1 MEAKSPPSC
10 PKTVTVR
17 RNPHRRARD
26 TPLTNVP
33 VPFPKPTS
41 KNDISSFPIEEILSI
56 EVKANPEAEP
66 VSAEEPVSDSLKV
79 YLRIRPVVVQS
90 YAAKKAKI
98 GAENLQVKNAWPRN
112 PRAKSAVE
120 KKVKKSSETCITVND
135 SHSITL
141 QPPAKLQNSR
151 RIKSEVYEGF
161 SDVFSPEASQ
171 KEVYEKMVNPLVN
184 DFIRGRSTMLAAL
197 GPSGSGKT
205 HTIFGSGKDPGM
217 VTLALRKLFSEEDA
231 AKTESSRYFYL
242 SMFEI
247 CTEKGKSEKIFD
259 LAQDRTD
266 LCSQQTSIKGLQET
280 RIYDIQQAESIIASG
295 LLRRST
301 ATTNSNSQ
309 SSRSQ
314 CIINIRCGHK
324 KIDEEVGES
333 SNSSVLTIVDLAG
346 AEREKKTGNQGAR
359 LLESNFIN
367 NTSMVFGQCLRSL
380 LEHQKNP
387 KKPMQKHFQNSMLT
401 RYLRDY
407 LEGKK
412 RMALLLTARPEGEDY
427 LDNSFLLRQASP
439 YTKIKF
445 DCIEEPINLNCNKR
459 PSQTMPMSEQLKR
472 MKIGDIEACSSGGIK
487 TEKGSSLLKEELTAG
502 GVDDVKKRDREYQVL
517 QGFSKGLWNVLKE
530 YKKKLEVAEN
540 EIHCLREELKDFK
553 SQHSSQIML
562 SAKVPSTEDHQST
575 ETEEVNSELS
585 SCQLTSSNQTGS
597 KELCDHIVTSSRSC
611 TGEALYEENCCQ
623 DYNEKFVLKKSFE
636 DTAGVED
643 LKLQDVDAEYTYS
656 NCETPGILMDSC
668 LCQYLDDEKSEE
680 RTDSTPVKSTTESCL
695 LPNYG
700 KSQLQN
706 EVVKDG
712 ENETC
717 TLLEEFKDLKSEH
730 FSQIIAS
737 SEVSST
743 EDHCSVDLEEQY
755 RKSPEDPNLEDVE
768 VEDTPLEWKAPTI
781 SANSS
786 QCSDQE
792 DENTKESSDSTI
804 VEVEAN
810 SALPPNVI
818 GFQPQCE
825 EEKKHLQ
832 APMPESEDVG
842 TCNRRCDDSNATEAV
857 LKHTSYNNSRQAEK
871 PKRRLLP
878 ASSILLKD
886 INNIDFVDENEKA
899 KGTRGEKKAAAV
911 NVKNRSEG
919 NLSLLRLLMNQP
931 R

>member
-1 MEAKSPPSC
+1 
-10 PKTVTVR
+10 
-17 RNPHRRARD
+17 
-26 TPLTNVP
+26 
-33 VPFPKPTS
+33 
-41 KNDISSFPIEEILSI
+41 
-56 EVKANPEAEP
+56 
-66 VSAEEPVSDSLKV
+66 
-79 YLRIRPVVVQS
+79 
-90 YAAKKAKI
+90 
-98 GAENLQVKNAWPRN
+98 
-112 PRAKSAVE
+112 
-120 KKVKKSSETCITVND
+120 
-135 SHSITL
+135 
-141 QPPAKLQNSR
+141 
-151 RIKSEVYEGF
+151 
-161 SDVFSPEASQ
+161 
-171 KEVYEKMVNPLVN
+171 
-184 DFIRGRSTMLAAL
+184 
-197 GPSGSGKT
+197 
-205 HTIFGSGKDPGM
+205 
-217 VTLALRKLFSEEDA
+217 
-231 AKTESSRYFYL
+231 
-242 SMFEI
+242 
-247 CTEKGKSEKIFD
+247 
-259 LAQDRTD
+259 
-266 LCSQQTSIKGLQET
+266 
-280 RIYDIQQAESIIASG
+280 
-295 LLRRST
+295 
-301 ATTNSNSQ
+301 
-309 SSRSQ
+309 
-314 CIINIRCGHK
+314 
-324 KIDEEVGES
+324 
-333 SNSSVLTIVDLAG
+333 
-346 AEREKKTGNQGAR
+346 
-359 LLESNFIN
+359 
-367 NTSMVFGQCLRSL
+367 
-380 LEHQKNP
+380 
-387 KKPMQKHFQNSMLT
+387 
-401 RYLRDY
+401 
-407 LEGKK
+407 
-412 RMALLLTARPEGEDY
+412 
-427 LDNSFLLRQASP
+427 
-439 YTKIKF
+439 
-445 DCIEEPINLNCNKR
+445 
-459 PSQTMPMSEQLKR
+459 
-472 MKIGDIEACSSGGIK
+472 
-487 TEKGSSLLKEELTAG
+487 
-502 GVDDVKKRDREYQVL
+502 
-517 QGFSKGLWNVLKE
+517 
-530 YKKKLEVAEN
+530 
-540 EIHCLREELKDFK
+540 
-553 SQHSSQIML
+553 ML

-585 SCQLTSSNQTGS
+585 SCQLTSSNQAGS

-611 TGEALYEENCCQ
+611 TGDALCEENCCQ

-643 LKLQDVDAEYTYS
+643 LKLQDVDVEYTYS
-656 NCETPGILMDSC
+656 NCEAPGILMDSC

-680 RTDSTPVKSTTESCL
+680 RTDSTPVKSTTESCQ

-717 TLLEEFKDLKSEH
+717 TLLEESKDLKIEH
-730 FSQIIAS
+730 FSQIISS

-755 RKSPEDPNLEDVE
+755 RKSPEDPKLEDVEVE

-857 LKHTSYNNSRQAEK
+857 LKHTSYHNSRQAEK

-886 INNIDFVDENEKA
+886 INSVDFVDENEKA